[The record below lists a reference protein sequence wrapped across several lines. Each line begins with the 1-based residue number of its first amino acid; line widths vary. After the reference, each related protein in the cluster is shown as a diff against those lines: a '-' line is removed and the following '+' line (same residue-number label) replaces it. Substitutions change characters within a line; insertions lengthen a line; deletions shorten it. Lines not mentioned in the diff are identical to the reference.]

1 MFPPGSAELPLDTD
15 SLDRYRVG
23 DLVARETRLRFAA
36 LAELSPEER
45 LREALELSDLVAA
58 LTEAGTNDRANT
70 EDQTLDSRPAPLR
83 R

>member
-1 MFPPGSAELPLDTD
+1 MSRDTT
-15 SLDRYRVG
+15 SE
-23 DLVARETRLRFAA
+23 AASIRFAA

-58 LTEAGTNDRANT
+58 LTEAGTNDRAHT
-70 EDQTLDSRPAPLR
+70 EDQILDSHPAPLR